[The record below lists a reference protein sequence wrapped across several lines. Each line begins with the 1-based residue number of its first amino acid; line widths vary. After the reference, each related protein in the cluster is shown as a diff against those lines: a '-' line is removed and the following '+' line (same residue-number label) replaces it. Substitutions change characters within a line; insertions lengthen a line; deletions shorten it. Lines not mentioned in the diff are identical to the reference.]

1 MGQKGYSANTPRVY
15 RNHLSIVPQ
24 NISEFNSCCS
34 IDKVVRMK
42 TDALHESSMDLFA
55 LYHRTIISVKDGY
68 NFETLLSDKG
78 NVSAHFRAGSFM
90 K

>member
-1 MGQKGYSANTPRVY
+1 
-15 RNHLSIVPQ
+15 
-24 NISEFNSCCS
+24 
-34 IDKVVRMK
+34 MK
-42 TDALHESSMDLFA
+42 TDALYESSMDLFA